1 LDNLILTII
10 AAGLLGGI
18 VFLLGTVWALAAHCV
33 RRLDAWAE
41 ARAIVKS
48 DMTILIDRIHRGW
61 WNMLPTLRVKSN
73 KMNGGT
79 WRLVD
84 RSTAPQWDKM
94 QEPDK

>member
-1 LDNLILTII
+1 MENLILTII

-18 VFLLGTVWALAAHCV
+18 AFLVGMCWHLTARGIFW
-33 RRLDAWAE
+33 LDAWAE
-41 ARAIVKS
+41 ARAIAKS
-48 DMTILIDRIHRGW
+48 DLCILIDRIHRGW
-61 WNMLPTLRVKSN
+61 WNMLPTMRVNSDKGNS
-73 KMNGGT
+73 GT